1 MQMNVRAV
9 MLVSIFAITAC
20 SPKETPNTADS
31 SAVSAAE
38 PAGQAPNVVNITASE
53 YKFDAPDQIPAGVTK
68 FILTDAGK
76 ELHHASLIKL
86 DSGKTMADLM
96 NGLKNMKPGTQP
108 PGWMIPA
115 GGPNTP
121 VPGGTS
127 NLTMVLEPGNYAI
140 VCFIPDAKGVPHA
153 MHGMSKALTVTP
165 ATNANMTEPA
175 SDITLSLKD
184 YSFDFST
191 PLTAGKHTIKI
202 VTAQGQPHEAVLFQ
216 LSPGKTAADITK
228 YVEGGMQGPPPAA
241 PLGGIAGMAAGMN
254 AFYEVDLQPG
264 EYALV
269 CFLEDA
275 KDGKPHFVHGMI
287 QQFKVS

>member
-1 MQMNVRAV
+1 MQMNVPAV
-9 MLVSIFAITAC
+9 VLASIFALTAC

-31 SAVSAAE
+31 SAISAAE
-38 PAGQAPNVVNITASE
+38 PAAQAPNVVNITASE

-108 PGWMIPA
+108 PGWM
-115 GGPNTP
+115 
-121 VPGGTS
+121 
-127 NLTMVLEPGNYAI
+127 
-140 VCFIPDAKGVPHA
+140 
-153 MHGMSKALTVTP
+153 
-165 ATNANMTEPA
+165 
-175 SDITLSLKD
+175 
-184 YSFDFST
+184 
-191 PLTAGKHTIKI
+191 
-202 VTAQGQPHEAVLFQ
+202 
-216 LSPGKTAADITK
+216 
-228 YVEGGMQGPPPAA
+228 
-241 PLGGIAGMAAGMN
+241 
-254 AFYEVDLQPG
+254 FYEVDLQPG

-287 QQFKVS
+287 QQIKVS